1 MTTTSAPE
9 ILTKAANLLAER
21 GKQYDTGKER
31 SMAKTVRAFNA
42 ITGHDLSEQD
52 GWYLLLILKGVR
64 QYQNPGKAHVDS
76 LEDSVAYAALWAE
89 SFMSGSGEG
98 K

>member
-1 MTTTSAPE
+1 MTTAPE

-21 GKQYDTGKER
+21 GKQYDTDAER

-42 ITGHDLSEQD
+42 ITGHTLTESD

-64 QYQNPGKAHVDS
+64 QYQNPSKPHIDS
-76 LEDSVAYAALWAE
+76 LEDAVAYAALWAE
-89 SFMSGSGEG
+89 AFMGSDKQG
-98 K
+98 